1 MSIHYS
7 SSTKTASAPLHR
19 LLAEAGRLWLRV
31 APILFLTTWVYRL
44 LEDHWPSG
52 LLWWLAALGFSCA
65 YHAGVLVYLSRHEP
79 GAEPLG
85 WSRGLGRSGRYFLA
99 ALLLD
104 GILLAASL
112 VALLVALVVGA
123 LLGLIPGWPGVL
135 SWVLGMGLLLA
146 PLVIISVGGVLFGLA
161 AVLDGQG
168 VVASIAESF
177 NLARVDWKL
186 TGALVTVPYTLLFLI
201 DWVPGFTSLWEA
213 VLLRR
218 HEMPTLGSVGGASM
232 GGLQRWGE
240 EFAHWMKGV
249 QHLARLPGWYQWGV
263 GPLLEGLAVLYV
275 ITNLWVLYR
284 DLKTRR
290 AQTVSSAGTRSTP
303 G

>member
-7 SSTKTASAPLHR
+7 SSPKTASAPLHR
-19 LLAEAGRLWLRV
+19 LLAQAGQLWLRV
-31 APILFLTTWVYRL
+31 APALFLTAMVYRL
-44 LEDHWPSG
+44 LEDHWPPG
-52 LLWWLAALGFSCA
+52 LLWWLASLWFSCA
-65 YHAGVLVYLSRHEP
+65 YHAGVLVYLSRQEP
-79 GAEPLG
+79 GAQPLG
-85 WSRGLGRSGRYFLA
+85 WALGLRRSGYYFLA

-104 GILLAASL
+104 GILLVASL
-112 VALLVALVVGA
+112 VALLVALVLGA
-123 LLGLIPGWPGVL
+123 LLGLIPGWPGAL
-135 SWVLGMGLLLA
+135 SVVLGIGILLT
-146 PLVIISVGGVLFGLA
+146 PLLIISVGGVLFGLA

-168 VVASIAESF
+168 AVASIAESF
-177 NLARVDWKL
+177 NLARSDWKL

-201 DWVPGFTSLWEA
+201 DWVPTSVSLWEA
-213 VLLRR
+213 VLLRI
-218 HEMPTLGSVGGASM
+218 HQLPALGSVGSSM
-232 GGLQRWGE
+232 SGVERWGQ
-240 EFAHWMKGV
+240 EFSRWMKGV

-290 AQTVSSAGTRSTP
+290 AQAVSSAGTPAAP

>member
-7 SSTKTASAPLHR
+7 SSPKTASAPLHR
-19 LLAEAGRLWLRV
+19 LLAQAGQLWLRV
-31 APILFLTTWVYRL
+31 APALFLTAMVYRL

-52 LLWWLAALGFSCA
+52 LLWWLAALWFSCA

-79 GAEPLG
+79 GARPVG
-85 WSRGLGRSGRYFLA
+85 WRTGLGRSGRYFLA

-112 VALLVALVVGA
+112 VALLVALVAGA
-123 LLGLIPGWPGVL
+123 LLGLVPGWPGAL
-135 SWVLGMGLLLA
+135 SVVLGIGLLLT

-161 AVLDGQG
+161 AVLDGQS
-168 VVASIAESF
+168 VVASITESF

-186 TGALVTVPYTLLFLI
+186 AGALVTVPYTLLFLI
-201 DWVPGFTSLWEA
+201 DWTPNTVSLWQA
-213 VLLRR
+213 VRQR
-218 HEMPTLGSVGGASM
+218 WHRMPALGSVGSSM
-232 GGLQRWGE
+232 GGVERGLQ

-249 QHLARLPGWYQWGV
+249 RHLARLPAWYQWGV

-290 AQTVSSAGTRSTP
+290 AGATPSAGTLSRP